1 MRPRARR
8 AGAVRQSGGSVINQ
22 NLRCNEQIRI
32 SPVRLIDDQ
41 NNQMGVLPTFEA
53 LKLAREAGLDL
64 VEVAPMDRPPVCRI
78 MDYGKWK
85 YAQKKKKQKHHEQQ
99 LKEVRLR
106 PKTDTH
112 DRDVK
117 IKHAVEFLQD
127 GDKVQFTM
135 KFRGRERSHREIGYE
150 TFRDILDFFGPTV
163 KIERPPSMEGRDMV
177 MIVSP
182 IKGVIDK
189 VVAPLTRKVDPGRKP
204 APDAPA
210 PAAEES
216 EPSDRGPATAAAP
229 GAATSGTTATA

>member
-1 MRPRARR
+1 M
-8 AGAVRQSGGSVINQ
+8 
-22 NLRCNEQIRI
+22 
-32 SPVRLIDDQ
+32 
-41 NNQMGVLPTFEA
+41 PTFEA
-53 LKLAREAGLDL
+53 LKMAREAGLDL

-150 TFRDILDFFGPTV
+150 TFRDILGFFGPSV
-163 KIERPPSMEGRDMV
+163 KIERPPSMEGRDMI

-182 IKGVIDK
+182 IKGAIDK
-189 VVAPLTRKVDPGRKP
+189 IVPPLTKK
-204 APDAPA
+204 
-210 PAAEES
+210 S
-216 EPSDRGPATAAAP
+216 EPPRPQDATAPTGAAAP
-229 GAATSGTTATA
+229 LESSPAAFNVPQTGETATA